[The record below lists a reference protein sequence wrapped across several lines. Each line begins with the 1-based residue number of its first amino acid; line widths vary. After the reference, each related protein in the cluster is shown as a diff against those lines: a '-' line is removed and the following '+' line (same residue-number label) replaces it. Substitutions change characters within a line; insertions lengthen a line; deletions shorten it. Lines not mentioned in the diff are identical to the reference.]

1 MSNEHEKTE
10 YGAAGWDT
18 PPSEEDYTLEEILAE
33 YGSSRQQKILEEVEQ
48 ALQPP
53 EESTS
58 AAEPESE
65 PPAPPKSAKELWE
78 ERMAAGTAARRAE
91 ESETEALP
99 EEAAESSDEELPNE
113 EAADEELPAEEPEAT
128 HFWSLEELI
137 GSTVGA
143 VMEERQEPLL
153 RPKRGLFSRK
163 RQEETEQLYDSME
176 APEES
181 VKPLTEAESIGEE
194 PELSEVASEEREAYK
209 SRHRSL
215 GFAFFT
221 ALVPIAAMAAE
232 QSGVTVPFWTG
243 DRQIQGVAMLACLLI
258 ELVLCWHVPV
268 YAIRKLSEKRCV
280 SALLVSLAVL
290 AAVVDCALWLLVPG
304 RGEALPYTAAAGLA
318 LCFAQWGI
326 SRESRGS
333 YDSFRLA
340 SLDDHPPYLV
350 TETPRG
356 ACKQR
361 GDLRGFY
368 TTAMRD
374 DYASRLQTVF
384 LPVIFMAALVFA
396 GLTSLGRE
404 HGIDF
409 LRNWSVILTAGATCS
424 LPLCWS
430 LPWSR
435 LTRRQQKSGCA
446 VAGWDGAARV
456 GKRRGMI
463 LTDTDLFPPGTI
475 RLNGVKVYG
484 EELGKVSAY
493 AAAAARAAGCGLER
507 VFEGLAVGENAPR
520 ETAQDLSFYEQ
531 GGFGCTI
538 HGESVLL
545 GTASFLRKQ
554 DVRLPSNINLKTGI
568 FLAIDH
574 QLAAVFAVKYE
585 ASENVDYALR
595 TLRRSRITPILA
607 VRDPNITPA
616 LLKRKFYKKIK
627 VEYPQLTDRV
637 ALSEAEE
644 DRGLPRAL
652 LLREGLLPYAEA
664 VVGSRRLRT
673 AVRRA
678 TWLSLAGSA
687 AGVLL
692 TAYLVSLGKFD
703 LLTPLSLTVFLL
715 LWTLPVLLMSDWT
728 GRY

>member
-1 MSNEHEKTE
+1 MSKDVEKTE
-10 YGAAGWDT
+10 YGTGTWDK
-18 PPSEEDYTLEEILAE
+18 PPSDEDYTLEEILAE
-33 YGSSRQQKILEEVEQ
+33 YGSSRQQKIMEEVERET
-48 ALQPP
+48 AP
-53 EESTS
+53 
-58 AAEPESE
+58 AEPDT
-65 PPAPPKSAKELWE
+65 PKAPAPEQPSAPKPTDTAPSPTPKSAMALWE
-78 ERMAAGTAARRAE
+78 ERIAAAALE
-91 ESETEALP
+91 QDGEAPFADDSDP
-99 EEAAESSDEELPNE
+99 EEEPRTDDGP
-113 EAADEELPAEEPEAT
+113 EPEAT
-128 HFWSLEELI
+128 RFLSLEELV
-137 GSTVGA
+137 GTTVGA
-143 VMEERQEPLL
+143 VMEEHHETLL
-153 RPKRGLFSRK
+153 KPKWGLFSRK

-232 QSGVTVPFWTG
+232 QYGVTVPFWTG

-280 SALLVSLAVL
+280 SALLVSLAVV
-290 AAVVDCALWLLVPG
+290 AAAVDCALWLLVPG

-396 GLTSLGRE
+396 GLTSLGRG

-595 TLRRSRITPILA
+595 TLHRSRITPILA

>member
-1 MSNEHEKTE
+1 MSKDVEKTE
-10 YGAAGWDT
+10 YGTGTWDT
-18 PPSEEDYTLEEILAE
+18 PPSDEDYTLEEILAE
-33 YGSSRQQKILEEVEQ
+33 YGSSRQQKILEEVERET
-48 ALQPP
+48 AP
-53 EESTS
+53 
-58 AAEPESE
+58 AEPDAQAESAFDQPSNPE
-65 PPAPPKSAKELWE
+65 TTETVPSPAPKSARTLWE
-78 ERMAAGTAARRAE
+78 ERTAAALRERDSGEPSE
-91 ESETEALP
+91 ESTEP
-99 EEAAESSDEELPNE
+99 EETPQTDDGP
-113 EAADEELPAEEPEAT
+113 EPEAT
-128 HFWSLEELI
+128 RFLSLEELV
-137 GSTVGA
+137 GTTVGA
-143 VMEERQEPLL
+143 VMEEHQETLL
-153 RPKRGLFSRK
+153 KPKRGLFSRK
-163 RQEETEQLYDSME
+163 RQEETEQLYDSM
-176 APEES
+176 APAVEP
-181 VKPLTEAESIGEE
+181 VKPLTEAERIGEE
-194 PELSEVASEEREAYK
+194 PELSEVASEERATYK

-215 GFAFFT
+215 GLAFFT
-221 ALVPIAAMAAE
+221 ALVPLAAMTAE
-232 QSGVTVPFWTG
+232 QHGVMVPFWTG
-243 DRQIQGVAMLACLLI
+243 DEQIQGVAMLTCLLI
-258 ELVLCWHVPV
+258 ELVLCWQVPA
-268 YAIRKLSEKRCV
+268 YGLRKLSEKRCV
-280 SALLVSLAVL
+280 SALLVSLAAL
-290 AAVVDCALWLLVPG
+290 AAAADCALWLFVPG

-318 LCFAQWGI
+318 LCFTQWGI

-333 YDSFRLA
+333 YDSFCLA

-396 GLTSLGRE
+396 GLTSLGRG

-409 LRNWSVILTAGATCS
+409 LRNWSVILTAGATCA
-424 LPLCWS
+424 LPLCWG

-446 VAGWDGAARV
+446 VAGWDGAAHV

-493 AAAAARAAGCGLER
+493 AAAAAHAAGCGLER

-538 HGESVLL
+538 RGESVLL

-678 TWLSLAGSA
+678 TWLSLTGSA
-687 AGVLL
+687 TGVLL
-692 TAYLVSLGKFD
+692 TAYLVSLEKFD
-703 LLTPLSLTVFLL
+703 LLSPLSLTVFLL